1 METKKETSEYQRRK
15 EQVREEAREWQFS
28 FSEESC
34 SWSEVAEAGQR
45 FERLGRRY
53 GLLREFRENGI
64 I

>member
-1 METKKETSEYQRRK
+1 MKTQKGTSEYQRRK
-15 EQVREEAREWQFS
+15 DQVREEARAWQFHIGD
-28 FSEESC
+28 EPQ
-34 SWSEVAEAGQR
+34 SWAEVVELCQR

>member
-1 METKKETSEYQRRK
+1 MKTQKGTSEYQRRK

-28 FSEESC
+28 FSEASY
-34 SWSEVAEAGQR
+34 SWAEVAEAGQR

>member
-1 METKKETSEYQRRK
+1 MKTRKGTDEYQHRK
-15 EQVREEAREWQFS
+15 EQAREEAREWQLHFWDS
-28 FSEESC
+28 DH
-34 SWSEVAEAGQR
+34 SWSELAEENQR

>member
-1 METKKETSEYQRRK
+1 MKTQIGTSKYQRRK
-15 EQVREEAREWQFS
+15 EQVQEEAREWQSS
-28 FSEESC
+28 FSEESY
-34 SWSEVAEAGQR
+34 SWAEVAEAGQR